1 LSTFEGAHRLLL
13 SIFGMAMSIFGELPL
28 PAAVEAGL
36 ARLDAEP
43 VLRTADRCPIA
54 ASGPN
59 ACYRG

>member
-1 LSTFEGAHRLLL
+1 
-13 SIFGMAMSIFGELPL
+13 MAMSIFGELPL

-54 ASGPN
+54 TSGPN